1 MLHVDQAATRGG
13 VRRPTRPPPS
23 DDDRHLQLDRSLKVG
38 PRLALESDRGH
49 PQGSAP
55 ERAGRRV
62 YLFTN
67 RQGENALTLAATS
80 LAEHLREG
88 AARILSQE
96 RITDRAVAQLL
107 GNIVPAK

>member
-1 MLHVDQAATRGG
+1 VIAATLKALRLSGLGG
-13 VRRPTRPPPS
+13 
-23 DDDRHLQLDRSLKVG
+23 
-38 PRLALESDRGH
+38 
-49 PQGSAP
+49 
-55 ERAGRRV
+55 V

-88 AARILSQE
+88 TARILSQE

-107 GNIVPAK
+107 GNIAPAK